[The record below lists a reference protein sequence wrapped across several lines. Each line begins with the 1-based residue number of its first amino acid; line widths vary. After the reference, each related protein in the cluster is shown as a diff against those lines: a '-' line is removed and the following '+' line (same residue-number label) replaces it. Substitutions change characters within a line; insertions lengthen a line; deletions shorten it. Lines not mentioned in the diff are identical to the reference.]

1 MRKMAVAL
9 GTSLFVSV
17 MTALPAFADSSLP
30 RPHVGGAGGIAGVG
44 GVGGTAF
51 TGANLSPILVAFVFL
66 AIVGVSALVL
76 QRRRASS

>member
-1 MRKMAVAL
+1 MKKTAVAL

-30 RPHVGGAGGIAGVG
+30 RPHVAGAGGVR

-51 TGANLSPILVAFVFL
+51 TGANLSPIIVTFLVL
-66 AIVGVSALVL
+66 AIVGLSALVL
-76 QRRRASS
+76 QRRRAVS